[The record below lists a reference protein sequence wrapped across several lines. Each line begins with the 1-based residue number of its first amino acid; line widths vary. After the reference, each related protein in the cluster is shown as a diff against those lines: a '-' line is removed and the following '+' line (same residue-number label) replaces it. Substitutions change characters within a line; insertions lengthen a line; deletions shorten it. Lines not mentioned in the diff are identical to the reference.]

1 MSCLKIEN
9 LNVIF
14 HTPDGVVRAA
24 ENVSF
29 THEGSESLALVGETG
44 CGKSVI
50 AQTILKLNPPNAR
63 VSGRILFQDQNL
75 LVLSERELAQIR
87 GSKIGIVL
95 QNPTLS
101 LNPVYTIG
109 HQIGEMLRVNA
120 DIGRSESYK
129 QAGALLKRLGF
140 QDPEQ
145 KLKHYPFQMSE
156 GMNQRVLIAA
166 ALIRKPRILI
176 ADEPT
181 KGLDDQT
188 KAEVLSEL
196 ARIKDLRHT
205 SLLLITHDIKCAQEH
220 CDRIMVMYCGEI
232 VEERNTEGF
241 FKDPLHPYSRGLLG
255 SLPEE
260 GFQPIPGSPPSLI
273 SPPDGCRFHPRCPE
287 RLGICDKEHP
297 KLRIHKGKRVR
308 CFLYY

>member
-1 MSCLKIEN
+1 VSCLKIEN
-9 LNVIF
+9 LDVIF
-14 HTPDGVVRAA
+14 HTPEGVIRAV
-24 ENVSF
+24 ENVTFS
-29 THEGSESLALVGETG
+29 HAGGESLALVGETG

-50 AQTILKLNPPNAR
+50 AQTILKLNPANAR

-75 LVLSERELAQIR
+75 LVLREKELAQVR
-87 GSKIGIVL
+87 GSEIGIIL

-101 LNPVYTIG
+101 LNPVYSIG
-109 HQIGEMLRVNA
+109 RQVSEMLRVH
-120 DIGRSESYK
+120 SEVRKNETHNRAS
-129 QAGALLKRLGF
+129 ALLKSLGF

-145 KLKHYPFQMSE
+145 KLKLYPFQLSE

-181 KGLDDQT
+181 KGLDDRT
-188 KAEVLSEL
+188 KSDVLSEL
-196 ARIKDLRHT
+196 ARIKDMRHT
-205 SLLLITHDIKCAQEH
+205 ALFLITHDLKAARFL
-220 CDRIMVMYCGEI
+220 CDRVLVMYGGEI

-260 GFQPIPGSPPSLI
+260 GFTPIPGSPPSLV
-273 SPPDGCRFHPRCPE
+273 SPPSGCRYHPRCPE
-287 RLGICDKEHP
+287 RIGICDKERP
-297 KLRIHKGKRVR
+297 RLSLYKGKKVR